1 MRNSRKHSKSKKVVP
16 SLLEI
21 AAKQSYSVD
30 DFARLNSI
38 SRSQAF
44 KEIHEGKLKVIRVG
58 KRMLITPEAVRDW
71 QNANTPAA

>member
-1 MRNSRKHSKSKKVVP
+1 MRTRHKPKKILT

-44 KEIHEGKLKVIRVG
+44 KEIHEGKLKVFRVG
-58 KRMLITPEAVRDW
+58 KRMLISPEAVREW
-71 QNANTPAA
+71 QTANTPEA